1 MESGVFT
8 ALSICRERSFPNRFA
23 KIPFGSGCGKNRRD
37 ACSPFSGVFE
47 NQDAAIIEG
56 DFLGAPCRALIDA
69 VWVGIGWIP
78 GTVERGNSR
87 CTALALDSFLPY
99 LMMITVPAGGGTKCR
114 HWTALINGLPTASVP
129 VTAVSAIRI
138 AWVVASATNL
148 PTREYAKRGS

>member
-87 CTALALDSFLPY
+87 CPALALDSCLLYFN
-99 LMMITVPAGGGTKCR
+99 MITVPAGGGVYTTSSTPVASLNSKNMYSPTPANVHTR
-114 HWTALINGLPTASVP
+114 LPAAPPPEVAP
-129 VTAVSAIRI
+129 VTVKSL
-138 AWVVASATNL
+138 W
-148 PTREYAKRGS
+148 